1 MSGEFRI
8 FAERGLVYLNFSQ
21 DTRIA
26 QCLETLGKLA
36 ADPNW
41 SADYGLLVDNSRL
54 TSYDGDF
61 SELQHLSGQ
70 LEETAAFTC
79 RTIRVAYYAPSD
91 LGFGVARMAQQ
102 VLSAR
107 LPLDIKVFRD
117 EAQALAA
124 LGQKETRLSDLFA
137 DTA

>member
-1 MSGEFRI
+1 MPGEFRI
-8 FAERGLVYLNFSQ
+8 FSERGLVYLNFFE

-26 QCLETLGKLA
+26 QCLETLAALV
-36 ADPNW
+36 ADPDW
-41 SADYGLLVDNSRL
+41 SADYALLVDNSHV

-61 SELQHLSGQ
+61 SQMQRFCGQ
-70 LEETAAFTC
+70 LEDINAFTS

-91 LGFGVARMAQQ
+91 LGFGVARMTQQ

-107 LPLDIKVFRD
+107 LPLDIHVFRE

-137 DTA
+137 ATA

>member
-8 FAERGLVYLNFSQ
+8 FAERGLVYLNFSR

-26 QCLETLGKLA
+26 QCLETFSKLA

-61 SELQHLSGQ
+61 SEMQRFCGQ
-70 LEETAAFTC
+70 LDKTGAFDC
-79 RTIRVAYYAPSD
+79 RIIRVAYYAPSD